1 MTEIKKRGPE
11 LPILR
16 SEIHHQFNRDILF
29 LANDSLQLVASDTKD
44 LRLVSNHGLF
54 YLLATVIN
62 WVEKTEIKRV
72 REWPIFFKKTT
83 NLTSE
88 EDKRSTG
95 DGQNYQKYFYHK
107 KCFCLFF
114 RFGTRLKSQHDR
126 TTKHSTFWKK
136 LLNNQKCIQIEIQ
149 NSSLLTLQ

>member
-16 SEIHHQFNRDILF
+16 SEIHLQFNRDILF

-62 WVEKTEIKRV
+62 
-72 REWPIFFKKTT
+72 
-83 NLTSE
+83 
-88 EDKRSTG
+88 
-95 DGQNYQKYFYHK
+95 
-107 KCFCLFF
+107 
-114 RFGTRLKSQHDR
+114 
-126 TTKHSTFWKK
+126 
-136 LLNNQKCIQIEIQ
+136 
-149 NSSLLTLQ
+149 